1 MLHLGKTMNTGF
13 SLGKLFSKG
22 LGGGVK
28 SPREI
33 QPGMR
38 YQQTRQLGS
47 IWIVKRAVKTLGN
60 ELPHVMIVREEME
73 DETRVISV
81 SALQDPHF
89 YRYVPAKDA
98 PNPDTSGSDS

>member
-1 MLHLGKTMNTGF
+1 MLHQGKTMNTGF

-28 SPREI
+28 SPKEI

-60 ELPHVMIVREEME
+60 ELPHVMIAREEME

-89 YRYVPAKDA
+89 YRYVPAKDT
-98 PNPDTSGSDS
+98 PHPEVTEKD

>member
-1 MLHLGKTMNTGF
+1 MLHQGKTMNTGF

-98 PNPDTSGSDS
+98 PHQEVTEKD

>member
-1 MLHLGKTMNTGF
+1 MLHQGNIMNTGF
-13 SLGKLFSKG
+13 SLSKLFSKG
-22 LGGGVK
+22 LGSGVK

-47 IWIVKRAVKTLGN
+47 IWIVKRTVKTLGN
-60 ELPHVMIVREEME
+60 ELPHVMIAREEME

-81 SALQDPHF
+81 SALQDTHF
-89 YRYVPAKDA
+89 YKYVPAKDV
-98 PNPDTSGSDS
+98 PHPEVTEKD